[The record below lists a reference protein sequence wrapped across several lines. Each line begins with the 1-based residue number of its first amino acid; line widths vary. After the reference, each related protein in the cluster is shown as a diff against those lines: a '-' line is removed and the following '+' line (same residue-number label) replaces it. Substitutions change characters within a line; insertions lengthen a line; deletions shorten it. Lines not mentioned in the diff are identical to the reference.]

1 MIVRLWGT
9 RGSLASSGPE
19 TAGYGGN
26 TASVEI
32 VGADGTILA
41 LDAGTGIRRL
51 GAAIDPS
58 ADRVDILLTHLHMDH
73 IQGLGF
79 FAPFFRPSGEIHVW
93 GPASATMEL
102 RTRLTRYLSPPL
114 FPVRIRDLDAR
125 VVLHDAPD
133 DPVSIGGFE
142 VVAQHVI
149 HPGPTVG
156 YRITA
161 DGASVAYLPDHE
173 PALGAGHFPEEPRW
187 TSGFDLA
194 SGVDL
199 LIHDGQYSDEER
211 VGRIGWGHSSVSEAV
226 AFAELAKVRRLILF
240 HHDPSHSDAVLD
252 ELTEAARARGTAV
265 EVVAGREGATYE
277 LHGASRAPLRSPKR
291 KSRPGT
297 SRDG

>member
-1 MIVRLWGT
+1 V
-9 RGSLASSGPE
+9 S
-19 TAGYGGN
+19 
-26 TASVEI
+26 
-32 VGADGTILA
+32 ADGTILV

-58 ADRVDILLTHLHMDH
+58 VERLDILLTHLHMDH

-79 FAPFFRPSGEIHVW
+79 FAPFFRPSGEIHIW

-125 VVLHDAPD
+125 VVLHDAPEE
-133 DPVSIGGFE
+133 PVSIGGFE

-156 YRITA
+156 YRISA

-173 PALGAGHFPEEPRW
+173 PALGARRFPEEPRW

-199 LIHDGQYSDEER
+199 LIHDGQYSDDER
-211 VGRIGWGHSSVSEAV
+211 ATRIGWGHSSVSEAV
-226 AFAELAKVRRLILF
+226 AFAELTRVRRLILF

-252 ELTEAARARGTAV
+252 ALTEVARARGTSI
-265 EVVAGREGATYE
+265 EVVAGREGAQYD
-277 LHGASRAPLRSPKR
+277 LGAGVRA
-291 KSRPGT
+291 
-297 SRDG
+297 